1 MISEEPV
8 SLSIYLAFITLPV
21 MSTFLLRL
29 MSSSAQCLIFLPAC
43 FYHLSPG
50 PDGHQWIHPLPES
63 IRMSLLAS
71 GLPLPWFEITR
82 TSELFFLHLS

>member
-50 PDGHQWIHPLPES
+50 LDGHQWIHLLPES
-63 IRMSLLAS
+63 IRTSLLAS